1 MPRSKRRSYSITSSA
16 RPISVL
22 GTLRPSALA
31 VFKLMYSST
40 LVACCTGRSAGL
52 SPLRALP
59 AKAER
64 LRVAEL
70 IVRRLNGF
78 VENLV
83 EAVRITNELRL
94 PAFRFSQLDPYT
106 WPRSRWSSR
115 RGVDY
120 AWSQY

>member
-1 MPRSKRRSYSITSSA
+1 MHCSKQYLYSTTSSA

-40 LVACCTGRSAGL
+40 LVACCTGRSSGL

-59 AKAER
+59 AKAEH

-70 IVRRLNGF
+70 VARGPNGF
-78 VENLV
+78 VENSV

-106 WPRSRWSSR
+106 WPR
-115 RGVDY
+115 
-120 AWSQY
+120 